1 MKISREFAARL
12 EGRKSDEMV
21 SAVVMLETEP
31 TARRTGRRALRAQ
44 RNMLTEAMQR
54 SVEAAADDIAEV
66 LEKFGG
72 RRLEHRLDTL
82 GSLAVETTPAGIQAL
97 SECPRVR
104 TILEDQ
110 SLSLISK

>member
-1 MKISREFAARL
+1 
-12 EGRKSDEMV
+12 MV
-21 SAVVMLETEP
+21 RAIVMLETEP
-31 TARRTGRRALRAQ
+31 AARGTGRRALRTH
-44 RNMLTEAMQR
+44 RKKLTEAMQR

-72 RRLEHRLDTL
+72 RRLEHQLDAL
-82 GSLAVETTPAGIQAL
+82 GSLAVETTPAGIKAL

-104 TILEDQ
+104 AILEDQ